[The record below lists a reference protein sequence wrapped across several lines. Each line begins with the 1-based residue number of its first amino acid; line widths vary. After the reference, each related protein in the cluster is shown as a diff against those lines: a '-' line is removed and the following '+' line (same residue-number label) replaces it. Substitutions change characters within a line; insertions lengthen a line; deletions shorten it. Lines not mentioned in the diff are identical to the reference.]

1 MKVQVNVPQLQQ
13 ALMTNA
19 QLQNQ
24 MAGAQQLQQGNGY
37 AGGLGILGAA
47 LGGFMQ
53 GRKAKELAANELDIN
68 QQIAAFQEQKA
79 QELAMAEQARAEQ
92 EYKRKLAEKE
102 QERAFEMRKMM
113 AGKQFDVDNRQPE
126 QTAQMQNLASMG
138 LKPGTPEY
146 NKAMQG
152 ILNKSTAPV
161 VNVNNGEKL
170 SAMQDALGK
179 KNADKYIDWEN
190 QAYAANETLA
200 GLSKLK
206 QISQLQNTGKVE
218 EAKALVGQLF
228 GTEAGANMQAF
239 GSVASSLVLQQAEKL
254 KGAMSDGDI
263 KLLEATMPQFGNDPR
278 ANQVVFDVLEN
289 AAQRAIK
296 RFNDADAYFQENGK
310 LQGYKPEFQFARN
323 SQQQSQETQ
332 KPQATKSLG
341 GVEYVQ
347 INGQWYQK

>member
-1 MKVQVNVPQLQQ
+1 MNGYGGQGMAQMVTPEQYAQ
-13 ALMTNA
+13 ALQTYDKLNQRQDHQQTMA
-19 QLQNQ
+19 QS
-24 MAGAQQLQQGNGY
+24 GNPF
-37 AGGLGILGAA
+37 ALLGAA
-47 LGGFMQ
+47 LGGALGKKF
-53 GRKAKELAANELDIN
+53 GKYKGIELSDVE

-79 QELAMAEQARAEQ
+79 QEMAMAEQDRAEQ
-92 EYKRKLAEKE
+92 EYKRKLADE
-102 QERAFEMRKMM
+102 QNKWEREHKGKMELKNM
-113 AGKQFDVDNRQPE
+113 EISAPTTMQRNLSNPVSAAYMN
-126 QTAQMQNLASMG
+126 AQ
-138 LKPGTPEY
+138 
-146 NKAMQG
+146 
-152 ILNKSTAPV
+152 LNKSNAPV

-170 SAMQDALGK
+170 SAMQDTLGK
-179 KNADKYIDWEN
+179 KNAEKYIDWEN

-289 AAQRAIK
+289 AAQRSIK

-323 SQQQSQETQ
+323 GQQQPQQE
-332 KPQATKSLG
+332 
-341 GVEYVQ
+341 Q
-347 INGQWYQK
+347 INKDYSKMSDEELMAAWKAKQGK